1 MSTTNTH
8 AHQNNAK
15 ELLDPDLDV
24 KITLQ
29 FEKNTNENIF
39 KNVLL
44 NFILIFSRE
53 KNNTVKNYRLL
64 NFHVWKISFEA
75 SGS

>member
-1 MSTTNTH
+1 VSTTNTH